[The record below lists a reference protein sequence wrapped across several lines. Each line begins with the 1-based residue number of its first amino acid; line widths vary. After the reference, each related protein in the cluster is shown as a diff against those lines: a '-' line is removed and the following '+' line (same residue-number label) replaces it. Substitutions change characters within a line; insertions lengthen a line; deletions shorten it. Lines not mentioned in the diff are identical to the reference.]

1 MRALTVKLAGAWSP
15 EEVISRVGEWLK
27 PNLEALKTSQIF
39 CSSVY
44 ISQRRKH
51 CSPLAHSSCFDSLKH
66 TEILHLR
73 QES

>member
-27 PNLEALKTSQIF
+27 PNQIF